1 MRDFAAANPDLV
13 SGWRLSVTL
22 SRRTPL
28 EWLLRHGEHS
38 AQPTD
43 VPMQHG
49 IWIIRTKSWRE
60 LGFDIDELHPSTMA
74 SEIGQIAQD
83 GGDFLPFLVAYR
95 TIVEAQSSDDDT
107 FDALTKLGEAY
118 PAIQEALGGDIAR
131 AHVLDDLMMLPG
143 CGPKTAKSLFEHG
156 FRSSEAVR
164 ATSPDVL
171 RTIVGIGAKTAVKL
185 TS

>member
-1 MRDFAAANPDLV
+1 
-13 SGWRLSVTL
+13 
-22 SRRTPL
+22 
-28 EWLLRHGEHS
+28 
-38 AQPTD
+38 
-43 VPMQHG
+43 MQHG
-49 IWIIRTKSWRE
+49 IWTIQTKSWRE
-60 LGFDIDELHPSTMA
+60 LGFDIDELPPSTMA

-95 TIVEAQSSDDDT
+95 NIVEAQSSDDDT

-118 PAIQEALGGDIAR
+118 PAIREALGGNIAR
-131 AHVLDDLMMLPG
+131 AHVLDDLMTLPG
-143 CGPKTAKSLFEHG
+143 CGPKTAESLFENG